1 MLIDKRFMRVHTGNV
16 DTLYKNAILTKDV
29 LVKYRHSENSLI
41 KYSLDPMENDW
52 HFGLIKNIS
61 WFISRSYNR
70 DNKGQISI
78 WDNLNISSEEPTV
91 VYDLNV
97 RHITLGGIV
106 ESINAE
112 LYEIYMLKKEYVKKI

>member
-29 LVKYRHSENSLI
+29 LVKDRHSENSLI

-70 DNKGQISI
+70 GNKGQISI

-97 RHITLGGIV
+97 RNITLGGIV

-112 LYEIYMLKKEYVKKI
+112 LYEIYMLKKEYIKKI

>member
-61 WFISRSYNR
+61 WFISRSYNKG
-70 DNKGQISI
+70 NKGQISI

-97 RHITLGGIV
+97 RNITLGGVV